1 MASQQPDRARP
12 NCRSRTSCQS
22 PVQVSRRG
30 RYLVHPANPTSHHST
45 DKRSASRYILDPT
58 WRWRLW
64 TLRAE
69 HTRATS
75 STILSA
81 CTFDT
86 LAQLQ
91 SFSRSLAEERKGGSQ
106 CPCQAEARC
115 GASPVDRKTAQP
127 VGRND
132 TAGGPNRHVRQAAAN
147 LQFQRAP
154 GGLQRALAGSRSE
167 THAETIAYHNAY
179 LT

>member
-115 GASPVDRKTAQP
+115 GASPVDRPQNCTASGPEDSRHTWSTLDKGVSLKTDKTGEMRGEDACSRDCKNLLAQIQ
-127 VGRND
+127 
-132 TAGGPNRHVRQAAAN
+132 TC
-147 LQFQRAP
+147 
-154 GGLQRALAGSRSE
+154 SRP
-167 THAETIAYHNAY
+167 
-179 LT
+179 